1 VLDVSAAAILVCSA
15 LGSLALIIW
24 CDRLALRQGVPT
36 LGLVV
41 VGMYI
46 STYGVGWLLWRLDP
60 SSLFGA
66 GSRSTLG
73 ALEGMGGL
81 FAVGLSALS
90 VAYVMVR
97 RLLAQGAWRAAL
109 RPPQPFL
116 TLARRLTPRPQR
128 LCLLL
133 VALAVLGLMGMASQG
148 VFLRDPELQRQ
159 AMQSSWLAKILV
171 GSALLSRLAP
181 VGLVLVPLAWPSWSR
196 PWRGAVIATL
206 AAWLVLAFNSGSRGQ
221 LFAVPLYLTLGAVL
235 WRVLSWRRAVAGL
248 LLAGLLAWPTAEW
261 MRVHRAGPPANANLT
276 RTFEIF
282 QTGRQLMGTSHEL
295 YLMLR
300 PRDCASDLEKLLKTQ
315 PQAAAWLRMPLESL
329 AEGQKY
335 HVARLYDACQQRSL
349 ALRQW
354 AGFERLPAGLLP
366 STFLPT
372 APSLFDGQQLVE
384 QISQQL
390 RLKPGEISH
399 GTLSLFADAWW
410 RFRWPGIVLMSGAL
424 GAALA
429 MIQSV
434 LLILQGPLPLV
445 ALLGQLLALSLIGSW
460 INNTALTMV
469 WLLAWDLPKA
479 LFELWLLALFVAPR
493 RREEAPA

>member
-1 VLDVSAAAILVCSA
+1 MSASVILLSSA
-15 LGSLALIIW
+15 LISLALMFW
-24 CDRLALRQGVPT
+24 CDRSALCQGVPA

-41 VGMYI
+41 VVMYI
-46 STYGVGWLLWRLDP
+46 GTYGIGSLLWRSDP
-60 SSLFGA
+60 SSIFGYA
-66 GSRSTLG
+66 SNSTLG
-73 ALEGMGGL
+73 ALDGISGL
-81 FAVGLSALS
+81 LAVGLPALA
-90 VAYVMVR
+90 VGYVLMR
-97 RLLAQGAWRAAL
+97 RLLAQGILKVAL
-109 RPPQPFL
+109 TPADPFSALAMGLTPQP
-116 TLARRLTPRPQR
+116 QG

-133 VALAVLGLMGMASQG
+133 LGLAVLGLMGMASQG

-196 PWRGAVIATL
+196 PWRGAVIAAL

-221 LFAVPLYLTLGAVL
+221 LFAVPVYLMIGALL
-235 WRVLSWRRAVAGL
+235 WRVLSWRRAVSGL

-261 MRVHRAGPPANANLT
+261 MRVHRAGTPANANLT

-300 PRDCASDLEKLLKTQ
+300 PRDCASDLEKLLRTQ
-315 PQAAAWLRMPLESL
+315 PQAEAWLHMPPERL

-335 HVARLYDACQQRSL
+335 HVARLYNACQHRSL
-349 ALRQW
+349 ALRKW

-366 STFLPT
+366 STFVPA

-410 RFRWPGIVLMSGAL
+410 RFRWPGVVLMSGAL
-424 GAALA
+424 GATMAA
-429 MIQSV
+429 IQSV
-434 LLILQGPLPLV
+434 LLMLQGPLPLV

-479 LFELWLLALFVAPR
+479 LLELLFLAWLVAPR
-493 RREEAPA
+493 RREEVPA

>member
-1 VLDVSAAAILVCSA
+1 MPAAVILLCSA
-15 LGSLALIIW
+15 LGSLALILW

-46 STYGVGWLLWRLDP
+46 GTYGVGWLLWRLDP
-60 SSLFGA
+60 SSLFGV

-73 ALEGMGGL
+73 ALDGMGGL
-81 FAVGLSALS
+81 FAVGMTALSA
-90 VAYVMVR
+90 AYVLVR

-109 RPPQPFL
+109 RPSQSFL
-116 TLARRLTPRPQR
+116 ALARGLTPRPQR

-133 VALAVLGLMGMASQG
+133 VGLAVLGLMGMASQG

-159 AMQSSWLAKILV
+159 VMQSSWLAKILV

-196 PWRGAVIATL
+196 PWRGAVIGVL
-206 AAWLVLAFNSGSRGQ
+206 AIWLVLAFSSGSRGQ
-221 LFAVPLYLTLGAVL
+221 LFVVPLYLLIGALL
-235 WRVLSWRRAVAGL
+235 WRVLPWQRAVAGL
-248 LLAGLLAWPTAEW
+248 VLAGLLAWPTAEW
-261 MRVHRAGPPANANLT
+261 MRVHRVGTPANANLT
-276 RTFEIF
+276 RTFETF
-282 QTGRQLMGTSHEL
+282 QTGRQLMGTSHEM

-300 PRDCASDLEKLLKTQ
+300 PQDCASDLEALLRTQ
-315 PQAAAWLRMPLESL
+315 PETEAWLRLPPERLTV
-329 AEGQKY
+329 AQNY
-335 HVARLYDACQQRSL
+335 NVARLYNACQHRSL

-366 STFLPT
+366 STFVPT

-390 RLKPGEISH
+390 HLRPGEISH

-410 RFRWPGIVLMSGAL
+410 RFRWPGVVLMSGAL

-429 MIQSV
+429 VIQSG
-434 LLILQGPLPLV
+434 LLLLQGPLPLV
-445 ALLGQLLALSLIGSW
+445 ALLGQLLTLSLIGSW

-469 WLLAWDLPKA
+469 WLLAWDLPKS
-479 LFELWLLALFVAPR
+479 LLELWLLAWLVAPR
-493 RREEAPA
+493 QRGDVSA